1 MLSENLKTIR
11 KNKGFSQE
19 ELAARIN
26 VVRQTV
32 SKWEKGLSVPDSE
45 LLIKIAEVLEVSVS
59 DLLGE
64 KIEKEES
71 KTDIAEQLMKINEQL
86 IIKNNRSKRIWK
98 TIAILIVILFVLPLI
113 FIIVSAF
120 LYSPHKVTHSE
131 TVSET
136 EIDDEPTSAV
146 FDIGNYTV

>member
-45 LLIKIAEVLEVSVS
+45 LLVKIAEVLDVSVS
-59 DLLGE
+59 ELLGE
-64 KIEKEES
+64 RIEKEED
-71 KTDIAEQLMKINEQL
+71 KNDIAEQLMKINEQL
-86 IIKNNRSKRIWK
+86 IIKNKRSRRIWK
-98 TIAILIVILFVLPLI
+98 TIAILVIVIIAVPIIIVFTAVILFSPNKKK
-113 FIIVSAF
+113 VS
-120 LYSPHKVTHSE
+120 YSE
-131 TVSET
+131 TVSE
-136 EIDDEPTSAV
+136 ELIYAEPIPAISPY
-146 FDIGNYTV
+146 NYS